1 MVGSVR
7 NFNAKIQFWTQ
18 NYLAN
23 HIKAFTLH
31 YIIIRSQAIVSK
43 SPEVKVILVSKY
55 FSIVSFKTQSGKS
68 LLLFF
73 SNNLEIKVKFALFC
87 STYSKSKI

>member
-1 MVGSVR
+1 MYLLKYININDMVGSVR

-55 FSIVSFKTQSGKS
+55 FSIVSLRRKAGNRYYC
-68 LLLFF
+68 FF
-73 SNNLEIKVKFALFC
+73 LIILK
-87 STYSKSKI
+87 